1 MIAIVRENYVSTF
14 DVLEGLPS
22 LIEATRAIRKEMGW
36 DLAECITAARMLLE
50 MKSIDLAH
58 CEEV

>member
-14 DVLEGLPS
+14 DVLKDIS
-22 LIEATRAIRKEMGW
+22 LIGATRAIRKEMGW

-58 CEEV
+58 CEEI